1 MSGSHTIG
9 GRPMSQKTFKAMVVT
24 ETDDNQFIKEIKDR
38 DFDDLPQGDVLVK
51 VEYSSLNYKD
61 VLSSIGNRGVTKK
74 YPHTPG
80 IDAAGTVAESLSQDF
95 KAGDKVIVTSYDLG
109 MNTSGGFGQYIRVP
123 ANWVVKMPQNL
134 SARESMIF
142 GTAGFTAALS
152 VYRLTDYGIT
162 PDMGRILVSGATGGV
177 GSIAVSILAKAGY
190 EVVAVNGI
198 VDEKDFLLELGAKE
212 VISIEQ
218 AIDTSG
224 KPLLKGLWAG
234 GIDTIGGEIL
244 ATMIKST
251 QDDGGVTCC
260 GNVGSHDLPLN
271 VYPFILR
278 GITLMG
284 IDSQNCPMPLRA
296 KTWQK
301 IAKDW
306 KLEHLELLTTEV
318 TLEGLS
324 ERIDLIL
331 DRKHKGRTI
340 VRLPD

>member
-1 MSGSHTIG
+1 MN
-9 GRPMSQKTFKAMVVT
+9 QKTFRALVVT
-24 ETDDNQFIKEIKDR
+24 EKENDQFVREIKDR
-38 DFDDLPQGDVLVK
+38 NLDDLPQGAVLVNVK
-51 VEYSSLNYKD
+51 YSSLNYKD
-61 VLSSIGNRGVTKK
+61 VLSSIGNRGVTRQ

-80 IDAAGTVAESLSQDF
+80 IDAAGTVAESKSKDF
-95 KAGDKVIVTSYDLG
+95 KAGDEVIVTSYDLG

-123 ANWVVKMPQNL
+123 ADWVVKMPEHL

-152 VYRLTDYGIT
+152 VYRLVDYGIT

-177 GSIAVSILAKAGY
+177 GSIAVSILTKAGY

-198 VDEKDFLLELGAKE
+198 VDEKDFLLEIGAKE
-212 VISIEQ
+212 VISIQE
-218 AIDTSG
+218 ATDSSG

-244 ATMIKST
+244 ATMIKSI
-251 QDDGGVTCC
+251 QPHGGVTCC

-278 GITLMG
+278 GVTLMG
-284 IDSQNCPMPLRA
+284 IDSQNCPMPMRL
-296 KTWQK
+296 KVWNK
-301 IAKDW
+301 IASEW
-306 KLEHLELLTTEV
+306 KLDRLELLTTEV
-318 TLEGLS
+318 PLDGLN

-331 DRKHKGRTI
+331 QRKHKGRTI
-340 VRLPD
+340 VRLPE

>member
-1 MSGSHTIG
+1 
-9 GRPMSQKTFKAMVVT
+9 MSQKTFVAMIVT
-24 ETDDNQFIKEIKDR
+24 EGENNQFIREIKDKNL
-38 DFDDLPQGDVLVK
+38 DDLPDGDVLVK

-61 VLSSIGNRGVTKK
+61 VLSAIGNRGVTRK

-80 IDAAGTVAESLSQDF
+80 IDAAGTVVESLSREFQP
-95 KAGDKVIVTSYDLG
+95 GDEVIVTSYDLG

-123 ANWVVKMPQNL
+123 AEWIVKMPHNL
-134 SARESMIF
+134 SPRESMIY

-152 VYRLTDYGIT
+152 VYRLVEYGIT
-162 PDMGRILVSGATGGV
+162 PEMGRILVSGATGGV
-177 GSIAVSILAKAGY
+177 GSIAVSILAKAGF

-198 VDEKDFLLELGAKE
+198 VDEKEFLFEIGAKE
-212 VISIEQ
+212 VISIEE
-218 AIDTSG
+218 AVDSSG

-234 GIDTIGGEIL
+234 GIDAVGGEIL
-244 ATMIKST
+244 ATTIKST
-251 QDDGGVTCC
+251 KDGGAVTCC

-271 VYPFILR
+271 VFPFILR

-284 IDSQNCPMPLRA
+284 IDSQNCPMPYRL

-301 IAKDW
+301 IASDW
-306 KLEHLELLTTEV
+306 KLEHLELLTTEIP
-318 TLEGLS
+318 LAGLN

-331 DRKHKGRTI
+331 QKKHKGRTI